1 MPKLVSV
8 HVMRSDM
15 KAERDIAAATRR
27 GRRVSAAR
35 KGRGSG
41 VIAAATR
48 RGRGVISRWE
58 GRGSSSIAA

>member
-27 GRRVSAAR
+27 GRGVTAAWNWR
-35 KGRGSG
+35 FVLVDELGFVLIKVLFWSCRCG
-41 VIAAATR
+41 
-48 RGRGVISRWE
+48 
-58 GRGSSSIAA
+58 